1 MRPPVLLNDFKAQW
15 RCVGEDTLKAVDR
28 VGQRGWFIL
37 GDEVAHFEQQLAAC
51 MGKKQAVGCASG
63 LDAIELALR
72 VLGCRDQP
80 VITSPLSAFA
90 TTLAVVRAGGTPIFI
105 DTDKSGLLDLNK
117 VERLLE
123 RNRDRQYFLLPV
135 HLFGHS
141 LNLEHLQQL
150 RESFHLRV
158 VEDCAQAIGAS
169 SNGKSVGSAS
179 EIGAISFYPTKNLGC
194 MGDGGAL
201 FTDHE
206 DLASLAKALRDYGQT
221 GKYQHTYLG
230 MNSRLDE
237 LHAATMSD
245 ALLPRLSDFTR
256 RRREI
261 AASYRSG
268 IASETLE
275 IPPEPNSSYSVY
287 HLFPVLVKGDR
298 QSFQEH
304 LKAQGIQTA
313 VHYPILIPNQSAL
326 SGQSYEIEG
335 ELTNAQLFA
344 EKEVSLPIHPFMS
357 NDDVERVVA
366 ACNTWRKT

>member
-1 MRPPVLLNDFKAQW
+1 MKPPVLLNDFKAQW
-15 RCVGEDTLKAVDR
+15 RCVREETLKAVDR

-72 VLGCRDQP
+72 VLGCRGQP
-80 VITSPLSAFA
+80 VITTPLSAFA
-90 TTLAVVRAGGTPIFI
+90 TTLGIVRAGGIPIFV
-105 DTDKSGLLDLNK
+105 DTDASGLLDLDK
-117 VERLLE
+117 VERFLE
-123 RNRDRQYFLLPV
+123 RNCDAQYFLLPV

-150 RESFHLRV
+150 REGFDLRI

-169 SNGKSVGSAS
+169 SNGKSVGSTS
-179 EIGAISFYPTKNLGC
+179 EICAISFYPTKNLGC

-201 FTDHE
+201 LTDHE
-206 DLASLAKALRDYGQT
+206 NLASLARALRDYGQT

-261 AASYRSG
+261 AASYRSR

-275 IPPEPNSSYSVY
+275 VPPEPNSSYSVY
-287 HLFPVLVKGDR
+287 HLFPVLVRGDR

-304 LKAQGIQTA
+304 LRAQGIQNA
-313 VHYPILIPNQSAL
+313 VHYPVLIPDQSAL

-335 ELTNAQLFA
+335 ELTNARLFA

-357 NDDVERVVA
+357 DDDVERVVS
-366 ACNTWRKT
+366 ACNSWEKS